1 MVAVVEVDV
10 VGCVI
15 LVMIHTVDNDANVV
29 VVVVEVIYQSIISC
43 KFISQRLIIFNYIA
57 RSKSIIIYC
66 LFKHIRYNNHI

>member
-29 VVVVEVIYQSIISC
+29 VVVVEAIYQSIISC
-43 KFISQRLIIFNYIA
+43 KFIPQR
-57 RSKSIIIYC
+57 IY
-66 LFKHIRYNNHI
+66 NMT

>member
-15 LVMIHTVDNDANVV
+15 LVMIHTVDYDVNVV

-43 KFISQRLIIFNYIA
+43 KFISQRLII
-57 RSKSIIIYC
+57 II
-66 LFKHIRYNNHI
+66 LQEVNR

>member
-29 VVVVEVIYQSIISC
+29 VVVAEVIYQSIISC
-43 KFISQRLIIFNYIA
+43 KFISQRLIM
-57 RSKSIIIYC
+57 II
-66 LFKHIRYNNHI
+66 LQEVNQ

>member
-43 KFISQRLIIFNYIA
+43 KFISQRLIIIFQRVN
-57 RSKSIIIYC
+57 R
-66 LFKHIRYNNHI
+66 

>member
-15 LVMIHTVDNDANVV
+15 LVMIHTVDNDVNVV

-43 KFISQRLIIFNYIA
+43 KFISQRLIILY
-57 RSKSIIIYC
+57 SKE
-66 LFKHIRYNNHI
+66 

>member
-43 KFISQRLIIFNYIA
+43 KFISQRLIIF
-57 RSKSIIIYC
+57 SVE
-66 LFKHIRYNNHI
+66 

>member
-43 KFISQRLIIFNYIA
+43 KFISQILYNLFL
-57 RSKSIIIYC
+57 YC
-66 LFKHIRYNNHI
+66 KK